1 MIQNVAAMTT
11 TAMAKLLESYLTD
24 LEGEKGFWRGNRG
37 DVPVF
42 VFSDDEHDRMRL
54 MAPIGVVEELD
65 PDLLHVL
72 LQANYDRALDARYAM
87 RNKELWAVVVHPLA
101 TLATDDLPSM
111 FDQVVLLVKN
121 TGTTF
126 ASTELVFRSFPDDV
140 VLEPEIEGE
149 EDDEDGGTA
158 SARGDRDDDDDDD
171 DESDEEERG
180 SDYRGR

>member
-1 MIQNVAAMTT
+1 MTT
-11 TAMAKLLESYLTD
+11 TAMGKLLDSYLTD
-24 LEGEKGFWRGNRG
+24 LEGENGFWRGNRD

-65 PDLLHVL
+65 PELLHVL

-101 TLATDDLPSM
+101 TLATDDLPSL
-111 FDQVVLLVKN
+111 FDQVVMLVKN

-126 ASTELVFRSFPDDV
+126 SSTELVFRSFPDDV
-140 VLEPEIEGE
+140 VLEPAEDDDDEEEESDDEPDERGEGDE
-149 EDDEDGGTA
+149 EAEGEDDED
-158 SARGDRDDDDDDD
+158 
-171 DESDEEERG
+171 ERG
-180 SDYRGR
+180 SDFRGR